1 MKILCMTFDLDLWVK
16 ITQNKTQYSLNNV
29 TYAATKFEAAR
40 SYGLGGD
47 AFTRKFII

>member
-1 MKILCMTFDLDLWVK
+1 MTFDLDLWVK
-16 ITQNKTQYSLNNV
+16 ITQNVTQYSLHHV
-29 TYAATKFEAAR
+29 TYVATKFEPAR